1 MIIHRN
7 KLFYK
12 NFCSI
17 FYLVVFEAIINTL
30 VQLEKNLKIKLM
42 ITLLVCL
49 FVTSINQS
57 VVSIAGPS
65 IVAALGGFEYY
76 AWIFSAFSLTSAICV
91 PIVGKLND
99 IYGAKKSN
107 IIFSNNFHIFN
118 SFMWPK

>member
-1 MIIHRN
+1 
-7 KLFYK
+7 
-12 NFCSI
+12 
-17 FYLVVFEAIINTL
+17 
-30 VQLEKNLKIKLM
+30 M

-99 IYGAKKSN
+99 IYGAKKVILYSL
-107 IIFSNNFHIFN
+107 IIFTFSTLLCGLSNSMFFFHFL
-118 SFMWPK
+118 

>member
-1 MIIHRN
+1 
-7 KLFYK
+7 
-12 NFCSI
+12 
-17 FYLVVFEAIINTL
+17 
-30 VQLEKNLKIKLM
+30 M

-99 IYGAKKSN
+99 IYGAKKV
-107 IIFSNNFHIFN
+107 ILYWQNNAERI
-118 SFMWPK
+118 WIKQKKK